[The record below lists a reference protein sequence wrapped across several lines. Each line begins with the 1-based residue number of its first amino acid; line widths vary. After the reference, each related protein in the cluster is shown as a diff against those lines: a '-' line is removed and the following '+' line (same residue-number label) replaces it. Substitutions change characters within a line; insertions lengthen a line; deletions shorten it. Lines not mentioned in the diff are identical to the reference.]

1 MGNAKALDQFFTRD
15 DVAKKCLDQT
25 LAILSKLNYDLPS
38 LHFLEPAA
46 GGGAFIRAVKSR
58 KFQNFWAYDI
68 EKKQPYVQQ
77 VDFLNSDLS
86 ADLPDK
92 KQLVVIGNP
101 PFGKRASLAV
111 DFINK
116 SFQYADTVA
125 FIVPLTFDK
134 YLTQK
139 QIIDDANLVLSQK
152 LDPASFTFMGEVFSV
167 RCCLQIWT
175 RRKNLPDLR
184 LRQAP
189 MVHHV
194 NFEMWQYNNTRQAEK
209 YFDKADYKWDFA
221 VPRQG
226 YKDYSIRETEP
237 SKMSRQTQ
245 WIFFKAHD
253 KATLKNLMSLDFEKL
268 SHKNTS
274 TPGFGKADVIQEYE
288 IVFGQAGSASSA
300 STQTFQLGAPRPS
313 FAETLPLP
321 GI

>member
-15 DVAKKCLDQT
+15 DVAKTCLDQIIN
-25 LAILSKLNYDLPS
+25 ILVKLDYDVPA
-38 LHFLEPAA
+38 LHFIEPAA
-46 GGGAFIRAVKSR
+46 GGGAFIRALESR
-58 KFQNFWAYDI
+58 KFHDFSAYDI
-68 EKKQPYVQQ
+68 EKKQSYIQQ
-77 VDFLNSDLS
+77 ADFLNSDLS
-86 ADLPDK
+86 ADLPAK
-92 KQLVVIGNP
+92 KQVVVIGNP
-101 PFGKRASLAV
+101 PFGKRARLAI
-111 DFINK
+111 DFINQ

-139 QIIDDANLVLSQK
+139 QIVDDANLVFNQK
-152 LDPASFTFMGEVFSV
+152 LNPASFTFMGEEFSV

-175 RRKNLPDLR
+175 KHKNLPDLR
-184 LRQAP
+184 LRQVP
-189 MVHHV
+189 VVHHV

-209 YFDKADYKWDFA
+209 YFDKSQYKWDFA

-226 YKDYSIRETEP
+226 YKDYSIRETDPE
-237 SKMSRQTQ
+237 KMSRQTQ
-245 WIFFKAHD
+245 WIFFKASD

-288 IVFGQAGSASSA
+288 TVFNQAGSASSA
-300 STQTFQLGAPRPS
+300 STQTFQLGAPKPS
-313 FAETLPLP
+313 FAETLPIP